1 MTSANN
7 VRDVDEALRGFRCA
21 PAIAIR
27 VLDWLRAKGERET
40 FIREVMQCGLGE
52 AGRRSPNL
60 KNMVTLRATATRGT
74 EWTLTTR
81 GKCVCVRSAR
91 RFDIAAIM
99 RGVRAA
105 V

>member
-52 AGRRSPNL
+52 AGRRSPKL

-74 EWTLTTR
+74 HTHTLPPCCKR
-81 GKCVCVRSAR
+81 PLCAAR
-91 RFDIAAIM
+91 PFDIAAIM